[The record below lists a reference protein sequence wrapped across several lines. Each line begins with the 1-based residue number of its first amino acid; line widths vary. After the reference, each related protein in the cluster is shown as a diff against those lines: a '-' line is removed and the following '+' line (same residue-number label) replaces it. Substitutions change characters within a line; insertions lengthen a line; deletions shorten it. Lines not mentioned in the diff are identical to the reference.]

1 METKGQQVAT
11 SKTKGIQICP
21 TLKYNR
27 KNKIVGKKSMST
39 DRIYTKKLSEYN
51 DLFEISYSI
60 VIHIIYLIGCGQR
73 ILMK

>member
-27 KNKIVGKKSMST
+27 KNKIVGKNLCLQYTVSMST
-39 DRIYTKKLSEYN
+39 VSMSTVSMSTVHRQDTT
-51 DLFEISYSI
+51 
-60 VIHIIYLIGCGQR
+60 
-73 ILMK
+73 